1 MGTQSHGSRLLSKGT
16 PPASLRDLAVVGL
29 CAAIVVLGS
38 AAHRE
43 DEGAAANNAET
54 SEASAPTLTMSP
66 LPNGA
71 PGKPAALVSEAA
83 PRSGCDF
90 PDSGFGD
97 YLGWRPLPLGR
108 ILVPSSLTVPPD
120 GGFDLLVH
128 FHGTEPVRKQ
138 LAPLGLGLV
147 IAGLDTGTLSS
158 GYKSTFESEGTFDAM
173 LSAISREVALA
184 TKNPAAR
191 PRSIVLS
198 SWSAGYGA
206 IARILGGGRDD
217 VDAVILL
224 DSLYASYASG
234 GKMPDPTELLP
245 FSSFAR
251 AAANGGPLLFV
262 THTAVPT
269 PDYASTLETGTFLL
283 REIGADVP
291 ATPPAQDPFGVSRAH
306 DQNHFFLRGY
316 AGSDGDAH
324 CGQLRLLPDILR
336 DHVLPASRP

>member
-1 MGTQSHGSRLLSKGT
+1 LSEGK
-16 PPASLRDLAVVGL
+16 ALRDLAVVGL
-29 CAAIVVLGS
+29 CAAIVVIGS
-38 AAHRE
+38 AARSE
-43 DEGAAANNAET
+43 DEGAPAGNTEGAENAAD
-54 SEASAPTLTMSP
+54 PTLTLSP
-66 LPNGA
+66 LPSGA
-71 PGKPAALVSEAA
+71 INKPAVAEAA

-90 PDSGFGD
+90 PDTGFGD

-120 GGFDLLVH
+120 GGYDLLVH

-158 GYKSTFESEGTFDAM
+158 GYKSTFEAEGTFDAM
-173 LSAISREVALA
+173 LSSISREVALA

-206 IARILGGGRDD
+206 ISRILARGRDD
-217 VDAVILL
+217 VDAIILL
-224 DSLYASYASG
+224 DSLYASYAPG
-234 GKMPDPTELLP
+234 GKMPDPTELAP

-269 PDYASTLETGTFLL
+269 PDYASTLETGTHLL
-283 REIGADVP
+283 REIGAADVP
-291 ATPPAQDPFGVSRAH
+291 ATPPPQDPFGLSRAH

>member
-1 MGTQSHGSRLLSKGT
+1 MSERN
-16 PPASLRDLAVVGL
+16 ALRDLAVVGL
-29 CAAIVVLGS
+29 CAAIVVIGS
-38 AAHRE
+38 AARSE
-43 DEGAAANNAET
+43 DEGAPANSADTEGAAE
-54 SEASAPTLTMSP
+54 PTLTLSP
-66 LPNGA
+66 LPSGA
-71 PGKPAALVSEAA
+71 QSKPAVAEAA

-108 ILVPSSLTVPPD
+108 ILVPSNLTVPPD

-173 LSAISREVALA
+173 LSSISREVALA

-206 IARILGGGRDD
+206 IARILAGGRDD

-234 GKMPDPTELLP
+234 NKIPDPTGFAP

-269 PDYASTLETGTFLL
+269 PDYASTLETGTHLL

-291 ATPPAQDPFGVSRAH
+291 AVPPPQDPFGLSRAH

-336 DHVLPASRP
+336 DHILPASRP